1 MEKLIN
7 SETITSIK
15 YFPQEV
21 NNKWTWREE
30 KHHKFLYFIP
40 DGVDPA
46 GFYRNVSYYTHQL
59 DERYL
64 EMDLIAIDKVVYNRA
79 KVIRKTADGEEHVSY
94 FENNENAYDYFLAIG
109 KDDKFTF

>member
-1 MEKLIN
+1 MKKLIN

-15 YFPQEV
+15 YYPQEE
-21 NNKWTWREE
+21 NKNWLWREE
-30 KHHKFLYFIP
+30 KHHKFLWLIP

-46 GFYRNVSYYTHQL
+46 GFYRDSKYFDDRL

-94 FENNENAYDYFLAIG
+94 FENDEKAYDYFLAIG